1 MQKRFWSVLILIGL
15 TCFVVA
21 QPKPIWLWKEI
32 KGMQY
37 ARTRLYAYL
46 APDSIATG
54 VCVIVCPGGSYH
66 HLGLPHEGYQVAE
79 WLNTQGI
86 TAFVLRY
93 RVGMYGYHHP
103 AMIEDLQRA
112 TQYVRDNAAT
122 FHINQNKLGAMGFS
136 AGGHLVT
143 MAGVFAHFNFLA
155 PYGITSQANLRP
167 DFIVPVYPVVSMQ
180 DSLAH
185 RHSRECL
192 LTKHYTKADMDKFS
206 MELNIPADMP
216 PVFLVTAKDD
226 PIVFYQNSVV
236 LDKALTSEN
245 IKHQFLLYEVGGH
258 GYGMSEKR
266 GGETAK
272 WRFEFTKWLKTLYP

>member
-1 MQKRFWSVLILIGL
+1 MKKNIPLFILFTGL
-15 TCFVVA
+15 LFFAIA
-21 QPKPIWLWKEI
+21 QPTPIWLWKGI
-32 KGMQY
+32 TGMQHE
-37 ARTRLYAYL
+37 RTRLYAYP
-46 APDSIATG
+46 APDSIANG
-54 VCVIVCPGGSYH
+54 ICVIVCPGGSYH

-112 TQYVRDNAAT
+112 IQYVRDNAAV
-122 FHINQNKLGAMGFS
+122 FHINPHKLGAMGFS

-143 MAGVFAHFNFLA
+143 MAAVFAHENFLT
-155 PYGITSQANLRP
+155 PHGITSQANLRP
-167 DFIVPVYPVVSMQ
+167 DFVVPVYPVVSMQ

-185 RHSRECL
+185 RHSRKCL
-192 LTKHYTKADMDKFS
+192 LTKNYTQADMDRFS
-206 MELNIPADMP
+206 LELNIPADMP

-226 PIVFYQNSVV
+226 LVVLYQNSVA
-236 LDKALTSEN
+236 LDKALTSKN
-245 IKHQFLLYEVGGH
+245 IKHEFLLYEVGGH

-266 GGETAK
+266 GDETAK
-272 WRFEFTKWLKTLYP
+272 WRFEFIKWLKTIYP

>member
-1 MQKRFWSVLILIGL
+1 MQKRLLISLVFAGL
-15 TCFVVA
+15 ALFAVA
-21 QPKPIWLWKEI
+21 QPKPVWLWKGVE
-32 KGMQY
+32 KMQNE
-37 ARTRLYAYL
+37 RTRLYIYP

-54 VCVIVCPGGSYH
+54 TGIIVCPGGSYH

-93 RVGMYGYHHP
+93 RVGMHGYHHP

-112 TQYVRDNAAT
+112 IQYVRDNAAT
-122 FHINQNKLGAMGFS
+122 LHIRQDKLGVMGFS

-143 MAGVFAHFNFLA
+143 MAGAFARNNFLIQH
-155 PYGITSQANLRP
+155 GIASQASLRP

-185 RHSRECL
+185 HHSRECL
-192 LTKHYTKADMDKFS
+192 LSKHYTQADVDRFS
-206 MELNIPADMP
+206 LELNIPADMP

-226 PIVFYQNSVV
+226 PVVLYQNSVI
-236 LDKALTSEN
+236 LDQALTDKN
-245 IKHQFLLYEVGGH
+245 IKHKFLLYEAGRH

-272 WRFEFTKWLKTLYP
+272 WRFEFIKWLQTL

>member
-1 MQKRFWSVLILIGL
+1 MQKRLWSALIFIGL

-21 QPKPIWLWKEI
+21 QPKPIWLWKGIE
-32 KGMQY
+32 GMQHE
-37 ARTRLYAYL
+37 RTRLYAYP

-54 VCVIVCPGGSYH
+54 ISVILCPGGSYH

-112 TQYVRDNAAT
+112 IQYVRDNTAT
-122 FHINQNKLGAMGFS
+122 FHINPRRLGVMGFS

-143 MAGVFAHFNFLA
+143 MAGVFAYQNFLT
-155 PYGITSQANLRP
+155 PHNITSEAELRP

-185 RHSRECL
+185 RRSRECL
-192 LTKHYTKADMDKFS
+192 LGKHYTKTDMDKFS
-206 MELNIPADMP
+206 MELHIPVDMP
-216 PVFLVTAKDD
+216 PLFLVTAKDD
-226 PIVFYQNSVV
+226 PVVLYQNSVA
-236 LDKALTSEN
+236 LAKALTN
-245 IKHQFLLYEVGGH
+245 KKIKHEFLLYETGGH

-272 WRFEFTKWLKTLYP
+272 WRFEFIKWLKTVYP